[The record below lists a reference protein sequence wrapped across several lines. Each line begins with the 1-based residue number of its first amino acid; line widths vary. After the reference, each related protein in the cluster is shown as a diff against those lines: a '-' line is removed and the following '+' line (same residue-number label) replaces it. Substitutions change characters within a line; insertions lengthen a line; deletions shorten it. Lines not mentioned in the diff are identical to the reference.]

1 MSTDHAVVS
10 VSEDPICYWKEISAR
25 VRLCCWR
32 SWCLSSSSP
41 PLPFSLSGALAW
53 PSQFLVPLLLNMETE
68 RPKNHSFC
76 HSCPA
81 VMKVIGLLLQPRSTT
96 SKNGFTELRTDSSKV
111 LLRNP
116 LICNYLLGLN
126 NLQFLQDG
134 TVSLDPGL
142 MELVIYWNSP
152 GVMKSHK

>member
-1 MSTDHAVVS
+1 MSTDYAVVS
-10 VSEDPICYWKEISAR
+10 VSEDPICYWKEA
-25 VRLCCWR
+25 LLGR

-41 PLPFSLSGALAW
+41 SLPFSLSGALAW
-53 PSQFLVPLLLNMETE
+53 PSQFPVPLLLNMETE
-68 RPKNHSFC
+68 RPKNYSFC

-96 SKNGFTELRTDSSKV
+96 SKNCLTELRTDSSKV

-134 TVSLDPGL
+134 SVSLDPGL
-142 MELVIYWNSP
+142 IELVI
-152 GVMKSHK
+152 